1 MRKLFEQAAKIT
13 NNNII
18 LTIPLIIFIK
28 ILDLYSF
35 FSKYHIDTTP
45 KLLIAYI
52 TVLFMCGVFCAG
64 WFYMIKGA
72 VKLSEKVF
80 VLDADRANASLG
92 LFKCIPEGV
101 GKYFLSFV
109 GVYIMLF
116 FIQILS
122 TPLVYFIGL
131 KTIGG
136 LDEASTQQLLQLA
149 ADPSFATNA
158 GMASFVESLTPEQIV
173 FFGKWSLLFMLAT
186 SFILYLL
193 MLWVP
198 EIMYKTKNPILAL
211 WRAVVKVLK
220 DFFNTSRL
228 FLSLWFSGFA
238 LLFVYTFVLIYPVPY
253 IIISILMFYFTVY
266 LTVLI
271 FLYYYKKYVVENE
284 Q

>member
-1 MRKLFEQAAKIT
+1 MRELFNQAAKIT

-28 ILDLYSF
+28 VLDLYSF
-35 FSKYHIDTTP
+35 FSRYHIDTTP
-45 KLLIAYI
+45 KLLLAYI

-80 VLDADRANASLG
+80 VLDADRANASLS

-109 GVYIMLF
+109 GVYVVLF
-116 FIQILS
+116 FIQILFS
-122 TPLVYFIGL
+122 PVVYMLGINL
-131 KTIGG
+131 IGG
-136 LDEASTQQLLQLA
+136 LDEASTQQLLQA
-149 ADPSFATNA
+149 ASDPSFASNA
-158 GMASFVESLTPEQIV
+158 GMASFVENLTIEQIV

-198 EIMYKTKNPILAL
+198 EVIYNTKNPILAL
-211 WRAVVKVLK
+211 WRSIEKVFK
-220 DFFNTSRL
+220 DFWNTSRL
-228 FLSLWFSGFA
+228 FLSLWFSGFT
-238 LLFVYTFVLIYPVPY
+238 LLFAYTFAVKNPLAY
-253 IIISILMFYFTVY
+253 ILVSILMFYFTVY

-271 FLYYYKKYVVENE
+271 FLYYYKKYMVEK
-284 Q
+284 